1 MRIGIS
7 FIILSL
13 YLSVG
18 FAQTADVSAP
28 TRMSGKLN
36 KVRIIGKNQD
46 GYVVR
51 FSGGEELI
59 HIYDNDLKLSSARTL
74 DFKSGDGD
82 VQNILLNKTGAS
94 LFYLHGEKKQTMLMM
109 QPLNSKFIEMSR
121 AIIIDTFNDKRDL
134 VDANLHFKASIDQN
148 YTLFYYPVYADD
160 RINSMQM
167 TCIDRSGTVIY
178 KTFLPIGR
186 PEKDMEYAKSLVD
199 NNGNGYLIFTAEKDA
214 KDNSYGDQYYVMR
227 IDRNNGKLTDYTIK
241 CDKEI
246 FGEPQFEVDNVNG
259 NLIFCGFYDEK
270 GDPADAAAN
279 GFFYLQYDAA
289 TGVLK
294 HSAYNIFTV
303 AFMTSLTGR
312 DAGSKYN
319 RLYTFNIRKMLLR
332 IDGGAMFAAESVI
345 KDKKEVMVSNPSP
358 SFRGYMYGGASNYN
372 SYRTVVTYSY
382 NDIIAFSIKADG
394 SLDWNT
400 IMRKK
405 QQSED
410 DNGFNS
416 SFAFLNEKDRV
427 HLLYLD
433 EISTSG
439 SANEY
444 KLSSKGVADRALLFS
459 QEDKDI
465 FLIPKLAKQVAP
477 NEVAIPSVKSGVFRL
492 VRVQY

>member
-1 MRIGIS
+1 
-7 FIILSL
+7 
-13 YLSVG
+13 
-18 FAQTADVSAP
+18 
-28 TRMSGKLN
+28 MSGKLN
-36 KVRIIGKNQD
+36 KVRIIGRNQD

-59 HIYDNDLKLSSARTL
+59 HIYDYDMKLASARTL
-74 DFKSGDGD
+74 DFKTGDGD
-82 VQNILLNKTGAS
+82 LQHILLNKTGAS
-94 LFYLHGEKKQTMLMM
+94 LFYLHSDKKQTMLMM
-109 QPLNSKFIEMSR
+109 QPVNSKFLE
-121 AIIIDTFNDKRDL
+121 AGKALFIDTFADHRDL

-167 TCIDRSGTVIY
+167 TCIDRAGTVIY

-186 PEKDMEYAKSLVD
+186 PAKDMEYAKSLVD

-214 KDNSYGDQYYVMR
+214 RDNTYGDQYYVMR
-227 IDRNNGKLTDYTIK
+227 VDRSNGKLTDYTVK
-241 CDKEI
+241 CEKEI

-289 TGVLK
+289 TGALK
-294 HSAYNIFTV
+294 HSAYSIFTP

-319 RLYTFNIRKMLLR
+319 RLYTFTIRKMLLR

-345 KDKKEVMVSNPSP
+345 KDKKEVLVSNPTP
-358 SFRGYMYGGASNYN
+358 SFRGFGFGTTTPYASYK
-372 SYRTVVTYSY
+372 TVTTYSY
-382 NDIIAFSIKADG
+382 NDVIAFSIKADG

-416 SFAFLNEKDRV
+416 SFAFMNEKDRV

-433 EISTSG
+433 EISSSG
-439 SANEY
+439 AVNEY
-444 KLSSKGVADRALLFS
+444 KLSSKGNADRAVLFS
-459 QEDKDI
+459 QDDKDI
-465 FLIPKLAKQVAP
+465 FLIPKLYKQVAP
-477 NEVAIPSVKSGVFRL
+477 NELVIPSVKAGVFRL